1 MHNEF
6 LSSARPK
13 TPAYAHAASSDVNNV
28 AVLIDADN
36 TNAETTELLLREAK
50 KRGRVVVKRAYGNW
64 SKPELRAWE
73 EVLKKNGV
81 KAMQQFDFVAGKNAT
96 DIALTIDAMDLLS
109 QGIYRTFFLASSDS
123 DFTPLAMRLRE
134 CGAEV
139 YGFGRKHAPMAFR
152 TACDEF
158 LLFEELAQPEGEQ
171 KDIHAL
177 TPVSASSNDGRLN
190 PSEDPELETALQMA
204 CRERHEP
211 DGWTDLSKASDTLR
225 FLIPGFSCKKYGCSQ
240 FVRLIESLSDRYE
253 IGRNLPGRCPDRVFF
268 RPRG

>member
-1 MHNEF
+1 MHNEY

-13 TPAYAHAASSDVNNV
+13 PPACAHAAPSDVNNV

-96 DIALTIDAMDLLS
+96 DIALTIDAMDLLN
-109 QGIYRTFFLASSDS
+109 QGIYQTFFLASSDS

-158 LLFEELAQPEGEQ
+158 LLFEELVAPEVEQ
-171 KDIHAL
+171 GAV
-177 TPVSASSNDGRLN
+177 PVGKPVTAAPANDGRLN
-190 PSEDPELETALQMA
+190 PAEDPELETALQTA
-204 CRERHEP
+204 CRERSEP

-225 FLIPGFSCKKYGCSQ
+225 FLMPGFSC
-240 FVRLIESLSDRYE
+240 RREML
-253 IGRNLPGRCPDRVFF
+253 
-268 RPRG
+268 